1 MALRTA
7 FVSLLVCK
15 VMNVCELSCLWAP
28 TVASYTPHTDLAAF
42 GTPRSKLGRASRT
55 MAETWLEL
63 SHDPLWFCGLGI
75 EFVSSLA
82 GTLGKQSWRLAA
94 IAAPGPLLC
103 SHSVARYLYAFG
115 CLLTLIGACAALYAR
130 VPA

>member
-1 MALRTA
+1 MC
-7 FVSLLVCK
+7 VSRLACGHPHV
-15 VMNVCELSCLWAP
+15 
-28 TVASYTPHTDLAAF
+28 SYTPHTDLAAF
-42 GTPRSKLGRASRT
+42 GTSSSKLGRAART

-75 EFVSSLA
+75 EFISSLA